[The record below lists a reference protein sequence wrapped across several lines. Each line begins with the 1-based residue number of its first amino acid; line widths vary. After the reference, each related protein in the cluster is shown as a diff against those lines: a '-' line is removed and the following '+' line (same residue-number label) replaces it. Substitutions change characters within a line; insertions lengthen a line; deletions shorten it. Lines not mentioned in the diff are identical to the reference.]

1 MPVLSVSYYNYR
13 NLANETINLFSKEV
27 FFVGENGQ
35 GKSNLLESIY
45 YSAYGSS
52 FRTHTD
58 AEIVTKGERDFSVHT
73 MYKDE
78 NENTNAIAV
87 IFENG
92 KKRIEK
98 NGKRLQDRKEL
109 INTMPCVLFCHDDL
123 DFVVGEPER
132 RRFFIDQSLT
142 MYDVMY
148 IDVLRRYKRILKSRN
163 MSLKDQQYDMLDAY
177 DLQLAQNGV
186 EIERKRRDAIFQFNQ
201 IFGKLYEE
209 ITGIQGLA
217 IKYEPSWKMENNII
231 PTQESIVSLLQSKR
245 EMDRVIGTTMS
256 GPHRDR
262 IRFTCNGT
270 NFIPEAST
278 GQRRLIAILLR
289 IAQALFYTHVVG
301 KKPILL
307 MDDVLLEL
315 DPDKRQNVI
324 MHLPEYNQLFCTFLP
339 GEPYERYQHS
349 TTKIFEIVNGKWT
362 EKALPVEQ

>member
-13 NLANETINLFSKEV
+13 NLTNETITLLSKEI
-27 FFVGENGQ
+27 FFIGENGQ

-58 AEIVTKGERDFSVHT
+58 AEIVKKGETAFSVRT
-73 MYKDE
+73 MYKDS
-78 NENTNAIAV
+78 NENTNSILVA
-87 IFENG
+87 FENG

-98 NGKRLQDRKEL
+98 NSKRVQDRKEL

-132 RRFFIDQSLT
+132 RRFFIDQSLS

-148 IDVLRRYKRILKSRN
+148 IDVMRRYKRVLTSRN
-163 MSLKDQQYDMLDAY
+163 MALKEQQYEMLDAY

-209 ITGIQGLA
+209 ITGIDGLA
-217 IKYEPSWKMENNII
+217 IKYEPSWKMKENII
-231 PTQESIVSLLQSKR
+231 PTQDDVLTVLMEKR
-245 EMDRVIGTTMS
+245 DMDRMIGTTMS

-262 IRFTCNGT
+262 IRFTRNGV

-289 IAQALFYTHVVG
+289 MAQALFYTQAVG

-315 DPDKRQNVI
+315 DPDKRQSVTL
-324 MHLPEYNQLFCTFLP
+324 HLPEYDQLFCTFLP

-349 TTKIFEIVNGKWT
+349 TTKVFEITNGAWK
-362 EKALPVEQ
+362 EK

>member
-13 NLANETINLFSKEV
+13 NLTNETISLLSKEI

-58 AEIVTKGERDFSVHT
+58 AEIIRKGETSFSVRT

-78 NENTNAIAV
+78 NENTSSILIAL
-87 IFENG
+87 ENG

-132 RRFFIDQSLT
+132 RRFFIDQSLS

-148 IDVLRRYKRILKSRN
+148 IDVMRRYKRILKSRN
-163 MSLKDQQYDMLDAY
+163 MALKEKQYEMLDAY

-209 ITGIQGLA
+209 ITGIEGLA
-217 IKYEPSWKMENNII
+217 IKYEPSWKMNENII
-231 PTQESIVSLLQSKR
+231 PTTDEVLLVLQEKR
-245 EMDRVIGTTMS
+245 EMDRIIATTMS

-262 IRFTCNGT
+262 IRFTRNGA

-289 IAQALFYTHVVG
+289 VAQALFYTQAVG

-315 DPDKRQNVI
+315 DPDKRQSVTL
-324 MHLPEYNQLFCTFLP
+324 HLPEYDQLFCTFLP
-339 GEPYERYQHS
+339 GEPYERYQHT
-349 TTKIFEIVNGKWT
+349 TTKIFEISNGKWE
-362 EKALPVEQ
+362 EK

>member
-1 MPVLSVSYYNYR
+1 MPVISVSYYNYR
-13 NLANETINLFSKEV
+13 NLKNETINASAKEI

-58 AEIVTKGERDFSVHT
+58 SEIVKKGEQNFSVRT

-78 NENTNAIAV
+78 SESIHTISV
-87 IFENG
+87 ILENG
-92 KKRIEK
+92 KKKIEK
-98 NGKRLQDRKEL
+98 NGKRIQDRKEL
-109 INTMPCVLFCHDDL
+109 VNTMPCVLFCHDDL

-132 RRFFIDQSLT
+132 RRFFIDQSLS
-142 MYDVMY
+142 MYDVLY
-148 IDVLRRYKRILKSRN
+148 IDVIRRYRRVLKSRN
-163 MSLKDQQYDMLDAY
+163 ATLKENNYEMLEAY
-177 DLQLAQNGV
+177 DLQLAQNGI

-209 ITGIQGLA
+209 ITGIDGLT
-217 IKYEPSWKMENNII
+217 IKYEPSWKMNENII
-231 PTQESIVSLLQSKR
+231 PSQDEVLLVLQQKR
-245 EMDRVIGTTMS
+245 EMDKVIGTTMS

-262 IRFTCNGT
+262 IRFIRHGT

-289 IAQALFYTHVVG
+289 MAQALFYTQAVG
-301 KKPILL
+301 KKPGLL

-315 DPDKRQNVI
+315 DPDKRQSVTI
-324 MHLPEYNQLFCTFLP
+324 HLPEYDQLFCTFLP

-349 TTKIFEIVNGKWT
+349 TTKVFEVSNGEWK
-362 EKALPVEQ
+362 EKTAAGI

>member
-13 NLANETINLFSKEV
+13 NLTNATISLLSKEI

-35 GKSNLLESIY
+35 GKSNLLESVY

-58 AEIVTKGERDFSVHT
+58 AEIVKKGESAFSVRT

-78 NENTNAIAV
+78 SENTSSILVAL
-87 IFENG
+87 ENG

-98 NGKRLQDRKEL
+98 NGKRVQDRKEL
-109 INTMPCVLFCHDDL
+109 VNTMPCVLFCHDDL

-132 RRFFIDQSLT
+132 RRFFIDQSLS

-148 IDVLRRYKRILKSRN
+148 IDVMRRYKRVLKSRN
-163 MSLKDQQYDMLDAY
+163 LSLKEQRYEMIDAY
-177 DLQLAQNGV
+177 DLQLAQHGV

-201 IFGKLYEE
+201 IFGKLYQE
-209 ITGIQGLA
+209 ITGIDGLS
-217 IKYEPSWKMENNII
+217 IKYEPSWKLKENLI
-231 PTQESIVSLLQSKR
+231 PTQDDVLAVLQEKR
-245 EMDRVIGTTMS
+245 AMDTMLSTTMT

-262 IRFTCNGT
+262 IRFVRNGA

-289 IAQALFYTHVVG
+289 VAQALFYTQAVG

-315 DPDKRQNVI
+315 DPDKRQSVTL
-324 MHLPEYNQLFCTFLP
+324 HLPEYDQLFCTFLP

-349 TTKIFEIVNGKWT
+349 TTKVFEIQDGTWK
-362 EKALPVEQ
+362 EK